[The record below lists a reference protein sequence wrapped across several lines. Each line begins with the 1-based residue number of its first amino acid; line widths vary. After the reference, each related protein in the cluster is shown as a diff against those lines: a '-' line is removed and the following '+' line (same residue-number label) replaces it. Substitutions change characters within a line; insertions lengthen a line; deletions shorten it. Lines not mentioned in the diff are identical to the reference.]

1 MSLPKLEPIG
11 KCLDCGRILI
21 SNVYSLCWRCA
32 TKLVEQPDLPNQAHA
47 DRHPQDFVE
56 RLYGEVG
63 GEG

>member
-1 MSLPKLEPIG
+1 MSMPKLEPLG
-11 KCLDCGRILI
+11 KCLGCGRILI

-32 TKLVEQPDLPNQAHA
+32 TTLVDGSTPSQGHA

-56 RLYGEVG
+56 RLYSETG